1 MQQRKRDPAARR
13 GASSAATKLAATRLR
28 RGMTQREVAD
38 ATGISYATYQRLER
52 GEIDNP
58 PLRYLTNCALVLG
71 VRVGD
76 LIEDEWL
83 QWKRFDAR
91 TPDAPEPDERR
102 RLWRDPR

>member
-1 MQQRKRDPAARR
+1 MQNRKRQPVPRR
-13 GASSAATKLAATRLR
+13 GASSATTKLAAVRLR

-52 GEIDNP
+52 GELDNP

-71 VRVGD
+71 VRLGD
-76 LIEDEWL
+76 LIEDAWL
-83 QWKRFDAR
+83 QWKCFDAD
-91 TPDAPEPDERR
+91 TPAAPTRESRR